1 MHLTK
6 QSAVQS
12 SCDPQTREIILPS
25 RDRRYWFGSVIP
37 GRMAAATCV
46 RACWTIP
53 ATEFHFDWGN
63 FPTESCLSTPLPLMV
78 GPKNNPTSK
87 KSFTAG
93 RGKSRKSCEWKPQ
106 LAGSQLETSKFGG
119 THISVWIKFAYA
131 SGKKWIHWFQVVVA
145 GYSFLLLG
153 CCGCWLGGRGSV
165 WLLEF
170 KLIVDWQ
177 RFPVGLRLYEV
188 KYHDLNMCTWKY
200 QETSCFVGSSKLLG
214 LLYTEY

>member
-106 LAGSQLETSKFGG
+106 LAGSQLAGSKHQSSVERISQCESSSP
-119 THISVWIKFAYA
+119 THRGK
-131 SGKKWIHWFQVVVA
+131 SGSIDSK
-145 GYSFLLLG
+145 SS
-153 CCGCWLGGRGSV
+153 WLGIRFCCWV
-165 WLLEF
+165 AVA
-170 KLIVDWQ
+170 VDLAAEAA
-177 RFPVGLRLYEV
+177 F
-188 KYHDLNMCTWKY
+188 DCLN
-200 QETSCFVGSSKLLG
+200 SN
-214 LLYTEY
+214 